1 MVWLWN
7 FLFLP
12 LIAKVVVKNE
22 NKKYNIEQQNIMVVL
37 RQQNERNYFVSLV
50 SGVRNYLKEAL
61 VNIIAVH
68 AEVRRNF
75 RSFHAQIQMISVYFC
90 W

>member
-22 NKKYNIEQQNIMVVL
+22 NKKYNIEHQNIMVL
-37 RQQNERNYFVSLV
+37 RQQNESNYFVCFV

-75 RSFHAQIQMISVYFC
+75 R
-90 W
+90 

>member
-1 MVWLWN
+1 MWLWN

-22 NKKYNIEQQNIMVVL
+22 NKKYSIKQQNTMVLL
-37 RQQNERNYFVSLV
+37 RQQNESNYFVSFV

-68 AEVRRNF
+68 AEVRRRF
-75 RSFHAQIQMISVYFC
+75 RLFHAYIPIISVYSS

>member
-1 MVWLWN
+1 MWLWN

-22 NKKYNIEQQNIMVVL
+22 NKKYSIGHQNIMVL
-37 RQQNERNYFVSLV
+37 RQQNESNYFVCFV

-75 RSFHAQIQMISVYFC
+75 R
-90 W
+90 

>member
-22 NKKYNIEQQNIMVVL
+22 NKKYNIEHQNIMVL
-37 RQQNERNYFVSLV
+37 RQQIESNYFVCFV

-75 RSFHAQIQMISVYFC
+75 R
-90 W
+90 

>member
-1 MVWLWN
+1 MWLWN

-22 NKKYNIEQQNIMVVL
+22 NKKYSTEQQNIMVLL
-37 RQQNERNYFVSLV
+37 RQQNESNYFLCFL

-75 RSFHAQIQMISVYFC
+75 RVFPA
-90 W
+90 

>member
-1 MVWLWN
+1 MWLWN

-22 NKKYNIEQQNIMVVL
+22 NKKYNIEHQNIMVL
-37 RQQNERNYFVSLV
+37 RQQNESNYFVCFV

-75 RSFHAQIQMISVYFC
+75 R
-90 W
+90 

>member
-22 NKKYNIEQQNIMVVL
+22 NKKYSIEHQNIMVL
-37 RQQNERNYFVSLV
+37 RQQNESNYFVCFV

-75 RSFHAQIQMISVYFC
+75 R
-90 W
+90 

>member
-1 MVWLWN
+1 MWLWN

-22 NKKYNIEQQNIMVVL
+22 NKKYSIKQQNIMVLL
-37 RQQNERNYFVSLV
+37 RQQNESNYFVSFV

-68 AEVRRNF
+68 AEVRRRF
-75 RSFHAQIQMISVYFC
+75 RLFHAYIPIISVYSS